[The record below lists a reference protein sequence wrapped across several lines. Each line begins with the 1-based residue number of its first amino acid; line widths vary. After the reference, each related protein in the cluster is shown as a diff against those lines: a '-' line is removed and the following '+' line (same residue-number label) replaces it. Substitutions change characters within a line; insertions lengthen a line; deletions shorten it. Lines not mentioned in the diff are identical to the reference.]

1 MLSDPSN
8 LMAATGGANPQI
20 IIDSVYTET
29 ELKYYIDFM
38 EKMTMKKYREDFST
52 KEELLSLLE
61 GHNIK
66 SYSTLRWLMKL
77 ISFDYYYERILFRY

>member
-8 LMAATGGANPQI
+8 FNTPGGQQVML
-20 IIDSVYTET
+20 DSVYTEV
-29 ELKYYIDFM
+29 ELRYYIDFL
-38 EKMTMKKYREDFST
+38 EKMAMKKYRDDFNAQQEMG
-52 KEELLSLLE
+52 KVLE

-77 ISFDYYYERILFRY
+77 ISFDYYYERILFRYQ